1 MKRNAPLI
9 LSFVAGLVMILAFFF
24 QSEPLT
30 VAQNEIQSY
39 GVILAAFALGI
50 ASVNLIQVHARNISR
65 GTTLER
71 VYSVLLIVALAGM
84 AVVGITQGQSSPT
97 FQFWFNSI
105 MSPGQSTVWAL
116 GAFYIASAAFR
127 AFRIKN
133 VDSTVLLISAAVV
146 MLGGVPIGEAIWG
159 GFPGFSKW
167 INDIPNMA
175 GMRGMMI
182 GAGIGAIGG
191 GVRMLL
197 GIERSYIG
205 RSE

>member
-1 MKRNAPLI
+1 
-9 LSFVAGLVMILAFFF
+9 MILAFFF
-24 QSEPLT
+24 TAEPLT
-30 VAQNEIQSY
+30 VAQNEVQNY
-39 GVILAAFALGI
+39 GVIMAAFALGI
-50 ASVNLIQVHARNISR
+50 ASVNLVQVHLRNVSR
-65 GTTLER
+65 GTTMER
-71 VYSVLLIVALAGM
+71 VYSIVLLIALAGM
-84 AVVGITQGQSSPT
+84 AAIGITQGQTSAT

-105 MSPGQSTVWAL
+105 MAPGQSTVWAL

-133 VDSTVLLISAAVV
+133 VDSAVLLISAAIV

-159 GFPGFSKW
+159 GFPGLSGW

>member
-1 MKRNAPLI
+1 
-9 LSFVAGLVMILAFFF
+9 MILAFFF
-24 QSEPLT
+24 ESQTLT
-30 VAQNEIQSY
+30 VAENEIQNY

-71 VYSVLLIVALAGM
+71 VYSAILIVSLVGM
-84 AVVGITQGQSSPT
+84 ALVGITKGQNHPT
-97 FQFWFNSI
+97 FQFWFNAI
-105 MSPGQSTVWAL
+105 MAPSQSTVWAL

-127 AFRIKN
+127 AFKIKN
-133 VDSTVLLISAAVV
+133 VDSTVLLISAAIV

-182 GAGIGAIGG
+182 GAGIGAIGA

-197 GIERSYIG
+197 GIERSYLG